1 MKKFGFTLIEI
12 LIALTVV
19 GVLAAILVPQIAN
32 LIPDENKLRVLRT
45 QKMLTEINREL
56 LNDKGIY
63 YETYDD
69 NDNKPT
75 CQGFACLRKPLKE
88 PYNDNKYSDNKKF
101 VNILADKLDY
111 DAFQDSSLEGEEGDY
126 FYTKDGAYWKISKS
140 DITINDGVD
149 NIEIGLLVDFGGTVA
164 GVNCLYDQDSCPNPD
179 RFEFTIDTYGK
190 ITGSDSLTKA
200 YLENPDKTNDR
211 SVDFARA
218 KEISESK

>member
-1 MKKFGFTLIEI
+1 M
-12 LIALTVV
+12 
-19 GVLAAILVPQIAN
+19 
-32 LIPDENKLRVLRT
+32 
-45 QKMLTEINREL
+45 
-56 LNDKGIY
+56 
-63 YETYDD
+63 
-69 NDNKPT
+69 
-75 CQGFACLRKPLKE
+75 
-88 PYNDNKYSDNKKF
+88 
-101 VNILADKLDY
+101 NILADKLDY
-111 DAFQDSSLEGEEGDY
+111 DTIQDSSLEGEEEDY

-140 DITINDGVD
+140 DITDNYGVK

-190 ITGSDSLTKA
+190 VTGSDSLTKA